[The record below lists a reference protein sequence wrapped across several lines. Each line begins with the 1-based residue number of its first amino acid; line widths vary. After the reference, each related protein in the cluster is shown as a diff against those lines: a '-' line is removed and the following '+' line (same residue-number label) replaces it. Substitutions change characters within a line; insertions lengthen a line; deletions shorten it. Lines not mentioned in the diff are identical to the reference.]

1 MATITQT
8 RLYASPS
15 GNIEKHFKFTFT
27 FTFHLFTTT
36 EYYLLLLLSPHN
48 LFTFL
53 PLLAFLTLLAN
64 NLGQLLHFS

>member
-27 FTFHLFTTT
+27 FTFHPFTTT

-53 PLLAFLTLLAN
+53 PLIAFLPLLAN

>member
-27 FTFHLFTTT
+27 FTFCFDG
-36 EYYLLLLLSPHN
+36 
-48 LFTFL
+48 FMKKRQF
-53 PLLAFLTLLAN
+53 
-64 NLGQLLHFS
+64 GKK